1 MAFSATTIC
10 IVVQLGLAMMPRGR
24 SFASAAFTSG
34 TTKGMSLSIR
44 KALELSIITAPCLV
58 MVSAYSLEVPAP
70 AEVKAI
76 STPLKSSL
84 CCKSFTSICLPR
96 NVYFVPALRLEP
108 NNTNSSNGKFLSSST
123 RRNSCPTAPLAPT
136 IATFIFFCF
145 LIKFIKMFF
154 YA

>member
-145 LIKFIKMFF
+145 
-154 YA
+154 

>member
-145 LIKFIKMFF
+145 LLSL
-154 YA
+154 